1 MTVSGLFDAFLGMRP
16 ALRRYLL
23 LRGARDDEAEDVLQD
38 VSVTLSSGK
47 LGPVSEPGAYL
58 YRMATNHFL
67 IHRRGAG
74 RRVRREED
82 WVDVHTG
89 DPPELDEKPSTETS
103 LIAREQLAILQAVI
117 DRMPERTR
125 MIFRRFRLDGET
137 RPSIASDLG
146 ISISAVEKHLAR
158 AYEAITAARLLLDED
173 RPLPRYLNAEGGNHG
188 A

>member
-1 MTVSGLFDAFLGMRP
+1 
-16 ALRRYLL
+16 
-23 LRGARDDEAEDVLQD
+23 
-38 VSVTLSSGK
+38 
-47 LGPVSEPGAYL
+47 
-58 YRMATNHFL
+58 
-67 IHRRGAG
+67 
-74 RRVRREED
+74 
-82 WVDVHTG
+82 VHTG